1 MKADGTAPPSCCGT
15 SGRTVAAQAAPG
27 AQRDGSLSRGN
38 PRISQ
43 RMAMSPK
50 KVTWGDKPGS
60 AQRGRRPTPLD
71 PCRTE
76 PQADFNIP
84 STLQI
89 HQRIDQP
96 PALGAIRVP
105 KRTSGQK
112 TNRDAK
118 IMQQSRRGHAAT
130 PVVLSAHPQ
139 PNPPKPTHPKA
150 REEAERNNPRE
161 HSQGPRQH
169 LIREPRT
176 SRPQP
181 FHATSMSLSVAMML
195 AS

>member
-76 PQADFNIP
+76 PQADFNNP

-118 IMQQSRRGHAAT
+118 IMQQSRRGHAA
-130 PVVLSAHPQ
+130 
-139 PNPPKPTHPKA
+139 KPTRSCSNACRFECTPTTEPPQTHSPQGARGGRAQRPK
-150 REEAERNNPRE
+150 
-161 HSQGPRQH
+161 GP
-169 LIREPRT
+169 L
-176 SRPQP
+176 SRPT
-181 FHATSMSLSVAMML
+181 A
-195 AS
+195 ASHP